1 VPPIRAELFDW
12 GDTLFASPDA
22 AHAIV
27 EAADERGVHV
37 TYADARALWDEIW
50 AAGKTPQEL
59 ARGRDLS
66 PDLHQAAWT
75 SLFERAHRLAPGLAP
90 ELYRRVM
97 SQERWVPYSDTEPT
111 LRALRARGVKV
122 GVVSNVPRELVTIF
136 ERRGLGGLVD
146 AFTHSYEVGAEK
158 PDPRIFLAAC
168 EKLAVPP
175 DLALMVGDHAVA
187 DGGAVA
193 AGLRFLH
200 LDGEVPVGGQRGLTA
215 VLAVVDA
222 SRSGG

>member
-1 VPPIRAELFDW
+1 MPPIRAVLFDW

-66 PDLHQAAWT
+66 PDLHRAAWT

-136 ERRGLGGLVD
+136 EGRGLGGLVD

>member
-1 VPPIRAELFDW
+1 MPPIRAVLFDW

-27 EAADERGVHV
+27 EAAGERGVHV

-66 PDLHQAAWT
+66 PDLHRAAWT